1 MAEQARQ
8 AEEARVARG
17 GQTFGR
23 AARYAVVP
31 IDAVRML
38 NIRTDEQVIEAQKD
52 VDEEMLRA
60 LEEMVNFARAGRLEG
75 RAALAMAA
83 VKW

>member
-8 AEEARVARG
+8 SEEARVAQG
-17 GQTFGR
+17 KLAFGR
-23 AARYAVVP
+23 AARFAVVP
-31 IDAVRML
+31 IEAVRMF
-38 NIRTDEQVIEAQKD
+38 NIRTDDEVIEAQKGI
-52 VDEEMLRA
+52 DEEMLRA

-83 VKW
+83 IKW